1 MTTARQTPRPE
12 TAESRLSDA
21 TRFGAFAL
29 SVLLATMIA
38 VTVTGQGAS
47 AQGPQLFVD
56 ADPAGNGPTHIG
68 PRNVCVS
75 VANGDS
81 FDIDIVI
88 DDVEDLL
95 AWELYL
101 EYDPKIVE
109 IVDRD
114 VRLFQEANRGSSVYD
129 VSEALPNSDGLY
141 RLAAADTADPL
152 SPDTGSGVLARL
164 SLKAIA
170 PGTST
175 ASLAVRDLND
185 DGTPDI
191 GPFLRNTEAVP
202 IGDDDGDTLFD
213 NVSGDAKIAV
223 DSPCPTGTG
232 GQPPT
237 ADTASSN
244 GGWQAVYILG
254 LGVGAAALAGVSVLF
269 VLYRRRARAQSL

>member
-1 MTTARQTPRPE
+1 MSTARQAPPPE
-12 TAESRLSDA
+12 TAESWFSDA
-21 TRFGAFAL
+21 ASFGAFAL
-29 SVLLATMIA
+29 SILVATIIA
-38 VTVTGQGAS
+38 VTATSQGAS

-56 ADPAGNGPTHIG
+56 ADPAGNGPTHVG

-75 VANGDS
+75 VASGDR
-81 FDIDIVI
+81 FDIDIII

-95 AWELYL
+95 AWEIYV

-129 VSEALPNSDGLY
+129 VSEALPDSDGLY
-141 RLAAADTADPL
+141 RIAAADTADPL

-175 ASLAVRDLND
+175 AALAVRDLND

-191 GPFLRNTEAVP
+191 GPFLRDTEAVP
-202 IGDDDGDTLFD
+202 IGDDNGDTLFD
-213 NVSGDAKIAV
+213 GVSGEAEIVV
-223 DSPCPTGTG
+223 DSACPAGTG

-237 ADTASSN
+237 AEPSSSD
-244 GGWQAVYILG
+244 GGWQPVYILG
-254 LGVGAAALAGVSVLF
+254 LGLGAAALAGVSLLF